1 MPKAMGERCTAR
13 SKSTG
18 EQCRQSVIGGGVC
31 RFHGGKA
38 PQVAAAREGRK
49 LQMRAQAYGE
59 VVERS
64 PAEAL
69 LSASSALDASL
80 QRLEGMAAD
89 AGGADPVLLK
99 EIRSAA
105 TESARVAKLVQDAG
119 LDERRLQLAERDQTD
134 LSQVLTLALGAFGL
148 EPSESVVREVVVEA
162 VERVRSG
169 DLTALAPR
177 VPSLAQLEAAPGGT
191 GAPSP

>member
-1 MPKAMGERCTAR
+1 MADVAATQCTAR
-13 SKSTG
+13 SKRSG
-18 EQCRQSVIGGGVC
+18 ERCKRLVLGGGVC
-31 RFHGGKA
+31 VMHGGRA
-38 PQVAAAREGRK
+38 PQVAAAREGRL
-49 LQMRAQAYGE
+49 LQMRARAYGE
-59 VVERS
+59 VEERT

-69 LSASSALDASL
+69 MAASSTLDASL
-80 QRLEGMAAD
+80 QSLEAMAAER
-89 AGGADPVLLK
+89 GGAGPLLLK
-99 EIRSAA
+99 EIREAA
-105 TESARVAKLVQDAG
+105 KESARIAKLVQDAG